1 MAKKVMIDP
10 GHGPADSANRGP
22 TGYVEYVGMWK
33 LSNFL
38 KQELEKQGIQADLT
52 RKENETPSL
61 SARGTKAA
69 GYDLFISEH
78 SNAFD
83 GTVRGV
89 ECYYSLKRQNDMKWA
104 ALLALEVARVMG
116 NNSRGAKTKESTTQK
131 GLDYYGVIRAAAA
144 TNCPHIFLIESGFH
158 DNPQDEA
165 FLKVDTNLKKIAA
178 AQAKVICQILN
189 VPYQEQASADQVEVY
204 VVQPGDTLS
213 HIAQRYGTTWQA
225 LAQYN
230 NLANPSLIRPGQQ
243 IRIPS
248 SVMQDKDKETEQ
260 LRKQIEVLEEKV
272 KELNLQNTLLRD
284 KLNKIKNIVSA

>member
-69 GYDLFISEH
+69 GCDLFISEH

-89 ECYYSLKRQNDMKWA
+89 ECYYSLKRQDDMKWA

-144 TNCPHIFLIESGFH
+144 TNCPHIFLIENGFH
-158 DNPQDEA
+158 DNPIDEA
-165 FLKVDTNLKKIAA
+165 FLKQETNLKKIAET
-178 AQAKVICQILN
+178 QAKVICQILN
-189 VPYQEQASADQVEVY
+189 VPYQEQTSADQVEVY

-230 NLANPSLIRPGQQ
+230 NLANPSLIRVGQQ
-243 IRIPS
+243 IRIPAKNDT
-248 SVMQDKDKETEQ
+248 QDKEEIKQ
-260 LRKQIEVLEEKV
+260 LKKQIDTLNEEI
-272 KELNLQNTLLRD
+272 KELNLQNTLLKD
-284 KLNKIKNIVSA
+284 KLKKIKELASI